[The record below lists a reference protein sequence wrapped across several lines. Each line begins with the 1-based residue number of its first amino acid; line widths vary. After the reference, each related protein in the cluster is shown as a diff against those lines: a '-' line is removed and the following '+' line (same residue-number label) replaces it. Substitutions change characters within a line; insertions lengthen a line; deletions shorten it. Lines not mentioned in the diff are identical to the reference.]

1 MRPEKKYLVDEVSGY
16 LGKSDYVF
24 LADYRKVTV
33 ADAAELRASLR
44 SQQAEYHVV
53 KNSILNVA
61 CRERKLPE
69 LESSWLVGQ
78 TAIVVGGR
86 NPSEV
91 AKILTKYFKDK
102 EKLALKGGVLGQ
114 SRLSAADV
122 DALSKLPS
130 LDTLRAQLLGLLSQP
145 GTSFVRVLQGVPQGL
160 LNVLQAKSEAA
171 PAAGKRLRGVEP
183 PRRDAAA
190 RRYATAGVPRAVRGG
205 APSGR
210 SHGGSRARGQRE
222 ARDENQGH
230 WPEAFDP
237 RHAL

>member
-1 MRPEKKYLVDEVSGY
+1 MRAEKKYLVDEVSGY

-33 ADAAELRASLR
+33 ADAAEIRASLR
-44 SQQAEYHVV
+44 AQQAEYHVV

-61 CRERKLPE
+61 AKERKLPA
-69 LESSWLVGQ
+69 LESSWLIGQ

-114 SRLSAADV
+114 SRLTAADV

-130 LDTLRAQLLGLLSQP
+130 IEALRAQLLGLLSQP

-160 LNVLQAKSEAA
+160 LNVLQAKSDAA
-171 PAAGKRLRGVEP
+171 PAP
-183 PRRDAAA
+183 AAA
-190 RRYATAGVPRAVRGG
+190 A
-205 APSGR
+205 
-210 SHGGSRARGQRE
+210 
-222 ARDENQGH
+222 
-230 WPEAFDP
+230 
-237 RHAL
+237 